1 MSQYFVQNRGKMN
14 SRGEKMHTIGLVLEY
29 TQNFLPLIVKVQNN
43 PGTSPS
49 ANTLFIHSS
58 LSPLSIGHFWEED
71 KDLLKNSRQL
81 DGWKGEG
88 VGTLQQQDNA
98 QYQINIGK
106 AVSDQKLF
114 RFYWCSEVFWLWGR
128 ELYMLLWFD
137 PMGLHKSCL
146 TLSKTVPGS
155 ECDPQVTGAWLIIQ
169 LCCLVTTESNIRCP
183 TSFFF
188 VAVGTVKGRGGTTSP
203 AGVFRPPQGILSQ
216 SPVVFLL
223 VDRHTRLALLGNAP
237 SPPTN
242 TI

>member
-14 SRGEKMHTIGLVLEY
+14 SRGEKMHTIGSVVLS
-29 TQNFLPLIVKVQNN
+29 THRTFFLWSHLIVKVQNN

-106 AVSDQKLF
+106 AVSDHKLF
-114 RFYWCSEVFWLWGR
+114 RFYWCSEAFWLWGKR
-128 ELYMLLWFD
+128 ALHASLIWPYGVTQKLLDSKQDSSWFRMWSPSHRGVTD
-137 PMGLHKSCL
+137 NSTLLFGYNWIQHK
-146 TLSKTVPGS
+146 VPY
-155 ECDPQVTGAWLIIQ
+155 Q
-169 LCCLVTTESNIRCP
+169 
-183 TSFFF
+183 FFF
-188 VAVGTVKGRGGTTSP
+188 
-203 AGVFRPPQGILSQ
+203 
-216 SPVVFLL
+216 LL
-223 VDRHTRLALLGNAP
+223 LLEQ
-237 SPPTN
+237 
-242 TI
+242 

>member
-1 MSQYFVQNRGKMN
+1 
-14 SRGEKMHTIGLVLEY
+14 MHTIGLVLEY

-58 LSPLSIGHFWEED
+58 LSPLSISHFWEED

-203 AGVFRPPQGILSQ
+203 AGVFRAPSRNLLSQ